1 MKSRILKKWHCA
13 PGCLVLFAV
22 AAILFSLY
30 PQADLEFSNLFYAGH
45 GYFPANDWWIVKA
58 VYHGTPWLGR
68 LFFFIAIAAS
78 LLAIVKPT
86 MISRRH
92 WRRAAAVFSIV
103 ILGIGLV
110 VHVFLKDGMGRPR
123 PRDVQIFAGS
133 TAYVPV
139 FSPSEFCQKNCSF
152 VSGHAAVGFA
162 LMSVGLLGIRRR
174 RQFWF
179 LVGLTAG
186 GLIGLVRIMQGGH
199 FLSDVVFSLVSIWAC
214 HLFVHFTWIRFRA
227 WQLQRALVLV
237 SQNPSSV

>member
-1 MKSRILKKWHCA
+1 M
-13 PGCLVLFAV
+13 LFAI
-22 AAILFSLY
+22 AAVLFSLY
-30 PQADLEFSNLFYAGH
+30 PQADLEFSNLFYAGD

-68 LFFFIAIAAS
+68 LFFFIAIVAT
-78 LLAIVKPT
+78 LLAIVKPA

-139 FSPSEFCQKNCSF
+139 FSPSDFCQK
-152 VSGHAAVGFA
+152 
-162 LMSVGLLGIRRR
+162 
-174 RQFWF
+174 
-179 LVGLTAG
+179 
-186 GLIGLVRIMQGGH
+186 
-199 FLSDVVFSLVSIWAC
+199 
-214 HLFVHFTWIRFRA
+214 LFVRQWARSRRICFDVCWFVGYPQA
-227 WQLQRALVLV
+227 ASVLV
-237 SQNPSSV
+237 FNGSHSRWTDRLGSNHARWTFFK

>member
-1 MKSRILKKWHCA
+1 M
-13 PGCLVLFAV
+13 LFAI
-22 AAILFSLY
+22 AAVLFSLY
-30 PQADLEFSNLFYAGH
+30 PQADLEFSNLFYAGD

-68 LFFFIAIAAS
+68 LFFFIAIVAT
-78 LLAIVKPT
+78 LLAIVKPA

-139 FSPSEFCQKNCSF
+139 FSPSDFCQKNCSF

-179 LVGLTAG
+179 LMGLTAG

-199 FLSDVVFSLVSIWAC
+199 F
-214 HLFVHFTWIRFRA
+214 
-227 WQLQRALVLV
+227 
-237 SQNPSSV
+237 

>member
-110 VHVFLKDGMGRPR
+110 VHVFLKDGMGHPR
-123 PRDVQIFAGS
+123 PS
-133 TAYVPV
+133 
-139 FSPSEFCQKNCSF
+139 
-152 VSGHAAVGFA
+152 
-162 LMSVGLLGIRRR
+162 
-174 RQFWF
+174 QFWF
-179 LVGLTAG
+179 LVGLKVG
-186 GLIGLVRIMQGGH
+186 GLIGLVRIMQDGH
-199 FLSDVVFSLVSIWAC
+199 FLSEVVFSLVSIWANY
-214 HLFVHFTWIRFRA
+214 H
-227 WQLQRALVLV
+227 
-237 SQNPSSV
+237 